1 MINCENTCNSN
12 DILHTTAKYP
22 NIYKK
27 KTHRNKK
34 MSSKRNVEKYMTKLF
49 AHKHKI

>member
-1 MINCENTCNSN
+1 MTYYTQQPST
-12 DILHTTAKYP
+12 L
-22 NIYKK
+22 IYIKK